1 MKKQLLSIILALL
14 PMLAMADDSG
24 SCGDNVTYTFV
35 SSTGTLTIQGSGA
48 MKDNSSESSVPWYS
62 YRTNIKTVIIEDGV
76 TSIGDGAFWGCT
88 GLTSVTI
95 PNSVTSIGNCIFWDC
110 LGLTS
115 VTIPN
120 SVTSIGYGAFVGCSG
135 LTSVE
140 FHCAQIGSWFSGNKS
155 IKEIVI
161 GNEVT
166 SIGNQAFRDCSGLT
180 SITIPNSVTSIGE
193 YAFSG
198 CSGLTSVTIGN
209 SVTSIEGAAFY
220 GCSGLTSVTIPNS
233 VTSIGYQAFYNC
245 SGLTSVT
252 IGNSVTS
259 IGSFA
264 FCGCSSLTS
273 VTIGNSVTSIEG
285 RAFEGCSS
293 LTSVTIPN
301 SVTSIGEIAFRGCS
315 GLQKVIVPDIA
326 AWCGIS
332 FGDNPL
338 NYAHHIYSDED
349 TEITDLVIPNSV
361 TSIGS
366 GAFQNCSGLTS
377 VTIPNSVTSI
387 GSGAF
392 QNCSG
397 LQKVIVPDIAAWC
410 GISFGDN
417 PLYYAN
423 HIYSDENTEIKDLVI
438 PNSVTSIGRGAF
450 RYCSDLTSVTI
461 GNSVTSIGASAF
473 SGCSGLTSVY
483 SMIENVFT
491 INYNTFDT
499 NTYSNAK
506 LYVPIGK
513 KAVYKG
519 TEPWKQFTN
528 IEEYDYSTGIAAP
541 QMGKDV
547 KVVDAYQLNGMKRN
561 GVQRG
566 LNIIRM
572 SDGTTRKVVVK

>member
-76 TSIGDGAFWGCT
+76 TSIGDGAFWGC
-88 GLTSVTI
+88 
-95 PNSVTSIGNCIFWDC
+95 
-110 LGLTS
+110 
-115 VTIPN
+115 
-120 SVTSIGYGAFVGCSG
+120 
-135 LTSVE
+135 
-140 FHCAQIGSWFSGNKS
+140 
-155 IKEIVI
+155 
-161 GNEVT
+161 
-166 SIGNQAFRDCSGLT
+166 
-180 SITIPNSVTSIGE
+180 
-193 YAFSG
+193 
-198 CSGLTSVTIGN
+198 
-209 SVTSIEGAAFY
+209 
-220 GCSGLTSVTIPNS
+220 SGLTSVTIPNS
-233 VTSIGYQAFYNC
+233 VTSIGESAF
-245 SGLTSVT
+245 SG
-252 IGNSVTS
+252 
-259 IGSFA
+259 
-264 FCGCSSLTS
+264 
-273 VTIGNSVTSIEG
+273 
-285 RAFEGCSS
+285 
-293 LTSVTIPN
+293 
-301 SVTSIGEIAFRGCS
+301 
-315 GLQKVIVPDIA
+315 
-326 AWCGIS
+326 
-332 FGDNPL
+332 
-338 NYAHHIYSDED
+338 
-349 TEITDLVIPNSV
+349 
-361 TSIGS
+361 
-366 GAFQNCSGLTS
+366 
-377 VTIPNSVTSI
+377 
-387 GSGAF
+387 
-392 QNCSG
+392 CSG

-461 GNSVTSIGASAF
+461 PNSVTSIGASAF

-519 TEPWKQFTN
+519 TQPWKQFTN

>member
-76 TSIGDGAFWGCT
+76 TSIGDGAFWGCS

-95 PNSVTSIGNCIFWDC
+95 PNSVTSIGISAFWDC
-110 LGLTS
+110 TGLTS

-140 FHCAQIGSWFSGNKS
+140 FHCAQIGSWFSDNKS

-166 SIGNQAFRDCSGLT
+166 GIGYQAFRGCTGITSVTIGNSVTSIGDEAFRGCSKLT
-180 SITIPNSVTSIGE
+180 SITIP
-193 YAFSG
+193 
-198 CSGLTSVTIGN
+198 N

-220 GCSGLTSVTIPNS
+220 GCSGLTSISIPNS
-233 VTSIGYQAFYNC
+233 VTSIAGWAFFGCSGLTSVTIGNEVTSIGSRAFQDC

-259 IGSFA
+259 IGDFA
-264 FCGCSSLTS
+264 FSNCS
-273 VTIGNSVTSIEG
+273 G
-285 RAFEGCSS
+285 

-301 SVTSIGEIAFRGCS
+301 SVTSIGEIAFSGCS

-361 TSIGS
+361 TSIEER
-366 GAFQNCSGLTS
+366 AFDGCSSLTS
-377 VTIPNSVTSI
+377 VAIPNSVTSI

-423 HIYSDENTEIKDLVI
+423 HIYSDENTEIKELVIPDGVTSIGGMAFRNCSGLTSVTI
-438 PNSVTSIGRGAF
+438 PNSVTSIGRYAF
-450 RYCSDLTSVTI
+450 Y
-461 GNSVTSIGASAF
+461 
-473 SGCSGLTSVY
+473 GCSGLQSVY
-483 SMIENVFT
+483 SKVEDVFT

-513 KAVYKG
+513 KAAYKG

-528 IEEYDYSTGIAAP
+528 IEEYDYSTGIAAQ